1 MRILSDLL
9 LRLRAIVF
17 RHSEERDLDEELRL
31 HVELEEE
38 YRRRTGVGHAEAHRQ
53 AVIALGGVE
62 RVKEDVRDARGTR
75 SLFDGAG
82 DVRFAL
88 RTLRRNPGF
97 AIVAI
102 LTLAIGIGGV
112 TAVFSAVDT
121 VLLAPLPYQQ
131 PGRLVRLYDTNVRNP
146 NGHGFLTPVHFL
158 EYRDGMSSFASVA
171 AAVTY
176 DAVGADIGRGD
187 RARRIRV
194 LPVSAD
200 YFEVVGVHPV
210 LGNAF
215 LRDDEHGGMDENM
228 HGPLVAVISHH
239 LWQEEFRGD
248 PAAIGGFITMDG
260 ARYRIVGVM
269 PASFS
274 DPLVAQADAWTPT
287 NLDPGR
293 DPSNATNHY
302 FTVIAR
308 LRPAVSI
315 ASAQAE
321 LTTLATKL
329 GVKYPDARDTRGR
342 LDPLKDDIVSPSAA
356 ALEIMLGAVALV
368 LLIVCVNIATL
379 MLVRGSERQRE
390 FAVRAALGGQR
401 ARIIR
406 QMLVESVVIA
416 LAGDVAGLAVARAGM
431 SAIVA
436 LGDGNI
442 PRLSSLA
449 LDPRV
454 LLFSIVLSTLCAVF
468 FGAAPA
474 IRAARTRP
482 GEVLRSE
489 ARGGTS
495 GRRQGQLR
503 AGLVAAQV
511 ALAFVLV
518 VGAGLL
524 LSSFAQLRRV
534 DLGFSSSDVLTFEA
548 HLPSSR
554 YDSTARG
561 ALYEDLAGA
570 IERVPGVRAAGSTS
584 RLPATGSYHSWFTR
598 PLTGPLVNRK
608 IDQASLEQ
616 RVIAG
621 DYFAALGIP
630 RLSGRLF
637 EPGDD
642 THAPMR
648 VIISKSAADLL
659 FPAADPIGQQL
670 RTGGKT
676 WTVIGVVRD
685 VALDVEGR
693 VQPTIYHSHR
703 QFAGDRNWSLTQVV
717 SASGSVDAVE
727 GGARRVLN
735 TLDPQL
741 VMYQPATLDDV
752 LGRGNATRLFT
763 LRLLVAFAVV
773 AVALAVLGLYGV
785 LAYSV
790 RLRGREFGIRM
801 ALGAGPSAIRSMVM
815 RQGLIVTSAGVIAGV
830 LGAAVLSRVMTSLL
844 FHVKPMDPA
853 VLVATAIVMGAVG
866 LLAAYVPARQATA
879 ADPRSALS

>member
-1 MRILSDLL
+1 
-9 LRLRAIVF
+9 V
-17 RHSEERDLDEELRL
+17 
-31 HVELEEE
+31 
-38 YRRRTGVGHAEAHRQ
+38 
-53 AVIALGGVE
+53 
-62 RVKEDVRDARGTR
+62 
-75 SLFDGAG
+75 
-82 DVRFAL
+82 
-88 RTLRRNPGF
+88 
-97 AIVAI
+97 
-102 LTLAIGIGGV
+102 
-112 TAVFSAVDT
+112 
-121 VLLAPLPYQQ
+121 
-131 PGRLVRLYDTNVRNP
+131 
-146 NGHGFLTPVHFL
+146 
-158 EYRDGMSSFASVA
+158 
-171 AAVTY
+171 
-176 DAVGADIGRGD
+176 
-187 RARRIRV
+187 
-194 LPVSAD
+194 
-200 YFEVVGVHPV
+200 
-210 LGNAF
+210 
-215 LRDDEHGGMDENM
+215 
-228 HGPLVAVISHH
+228 
-239 LWQEEFRGD
+239 
-248 PAAIGGFITMDG
+248 
-260 ARYRIVGVM
+260 
-269 PASFS
+269 
-274 DPLVAQADAWTPT
+274 
-287 NLDPGR
+287 
-293 DPSNATNHY
+293 
-302 FTVIAR
+302 
-308 LRPAVSI
+308 
-315 ASAQAE
+315 
-321 LTTLATKL
+321 
-329 GVKYPDARDTRGR
+329 
-342 LDPLKDDIVSPSAA
+342 
-356 ALEIMLGAVALV
+356 
-368 LLIVCVNIATL
+368 
-379 MLVRGSERQRE
+379 
-390 FAVRAALGGQR
+390 
-401 ARIIR
+401 
-406 QMLVESVVIA
+406 
-416 LAGDVAGLAVARAGM
+416 
-431 SAIVA
+431 
-436 LGDGNI
+436 
-442 PRLSSLA
+442 
-449 LDPRV
+449 
-454 LLFSIVLSTLCAVF
+454 
-468 FGAAPA
+468 
-474 IRAARTRP
+474 
-482 GEVLRSE
+482 RSE